1 MTAHGGINRYEN
13 QPLYAIPGNGIGPL
27 EGGSIT
33 INGGT
38 VKASSDGNGFGIG
51 GAGVHHT
58 AEMHI
63 TINGGN
69 IETTANRNNAAI
81 GDKSKQK
88 SSVTITDGVVHAVGK
103 GSAAGIGSTGDIRI
117 TGGEISAFA
126 EGGGAAIG
134 SIGGVDC
141 KSITINGNAIKSISS
156 KDGACIGRCH
166 RRKRRKH
173 HHFGRR
179 ASASQQQ

>member
-1 MTAHGGINRYEN
+1 VTAHGGINRYEN

-38 VKASSDGNGFGIG
+38 VKASSEGDGFGIG

-63 TINGGN
+63 TINGGT

-88 SSVTITDGVVHAVGK
+88 SSVTITGGVIHAVGK
-103 GSAAGIGSTGDIRI
+103 GSAAGIGSTG
-117 TGGEISAFA
+117 EHPH
-126 EGGGAAIG
+126 
-134 SIGGVDC
+134 
-141 KSITINGNAIKSISS
+141 
-156 KDGACIGRCH
+156 H
-166 RRKRRKH
+166 RR
-173 HHFGRR
+173 
-179 ASASQQQ
+179 

>member
-1 MTAHGGINRYEN
+1 MEMA
-13 QPLYAIPGNGIGPL
+13 
-27 EGGSIT
+27 
-33 INGGT
+33 
-38 VKASSDGNGFGIG
+38 FGIG

-81 GDKSKQK
+81 GDESKQK

-141 KSITINGNAIKSISS
+141 KSITINGNAIKSN
-156 KDGACIGRCH
+156 
-166 RRKRRKH
+166 
-173 HHFGRR
+173 F
-179 ASASQQQ
+179 Q